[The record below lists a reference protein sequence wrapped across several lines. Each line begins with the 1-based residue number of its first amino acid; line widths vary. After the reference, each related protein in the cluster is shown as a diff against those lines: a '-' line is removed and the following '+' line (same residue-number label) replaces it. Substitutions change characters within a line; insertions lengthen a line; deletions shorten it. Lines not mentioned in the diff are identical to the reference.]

1 MLLGNKTAQRLLLLD
16 GNRLS
21 LFASPLDRAA
31 RGFDL
36 ARLWP
41 ALAIAKVTAI
51 RSERRDFST
60 KRDG

>member
-21 LFASPLDRAA
+21 LFTSPLDRAA
-31 RGFDL
+31 RGFEL